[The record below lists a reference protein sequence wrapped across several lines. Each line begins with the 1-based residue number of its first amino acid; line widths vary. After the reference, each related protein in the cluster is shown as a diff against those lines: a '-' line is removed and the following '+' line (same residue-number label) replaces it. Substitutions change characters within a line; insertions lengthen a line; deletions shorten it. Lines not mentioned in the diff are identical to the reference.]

1 MASYG
6 SLFRYATKD
15 DKILI
20 VVGGIASLINGAA
33 LPLFSVIF
41 GMMTNSFAGED
52 TEEMLRAASEAASY
66 FIENIL
72 LDIFV
77 MSL

>member
-1 MASYG
+1 MASYS

-41 GMMTNSFAGED
+41 GMMTNSFSGED
-52 TEEMLRAASEAASY
+52 TEEMLRSAE
-66 FIENIL
+66 
-72 LDIFV
+72 
-77 MSL
+77 